1 MMSEIQNKINRIT
14 DILRR
19 DDGISGAMHY
29 TEQISWIL
37 FLKFLN
43 DFEINKADEAILKG
57 KEYEFVI
64 NKEFNWNQWACP
76 KDSLGNKLI
85 KSNSDLIKTV
95 NKELFPYLKE
105 FKTTTNDPKSIKYKI
120 GAIFEY
126 LDNRIASGHT
136 LREVLDII
144 DTLDFQSSDELF
156 ELSHIYENLL
166 KGMGSDGGNS
176 GEFYTPR
183 AIVKAMVETVDPQV
197 GETIY
202 DGAVG
207 SAGFLV
213 EAFEFMT
220 SPKKK
225 EKLSA
230 SDWETIQINTFYG
243 QEKTSLGYV
252 IGMMNMILHGIESPN
267 VYKGNTLTQ
276 NIRHFQ
282 EKDRHNV
289 ILANPPFGGKEKSLI
304 QENFPIETNATEMLF
319 IQHFMKMLKLEG
331 RAAIIIPE
339 GVLFQTN
346 NAFKKI
352 KQDLLE
358 GYNVHT
364 IVSLPSGVF
373 LPYSGV
379 KTNILYFDRKG
390 STSKI
395 WYYDVT
401 PPYKLTKNKPITY
414 KHMQEFVELFKNHKK
429 RNYTNAKTI
438 EGSNDWTVSIED
450 IVDYDISAKNPHKV
464 VEIEHLTP
472 ENLLFKI
479 KNNDLEINRYLAEI
493 ESSVF
498 SILNKEFDRLNYPEK
513 SIKNL
518 IENTKNVNPITEY
531 RNQSI
536 TYIDISSINSIN
548 NTIES
553 PKIIIGS
560 EAPSRAKKIVKRGDV
575 LFATTRP
582 NLKNIAIVNDSYN
595 IPIASTGFCV
605 LRPKKNELNN
615 EFLFYFLISEKVQ
628 EYIKPFI
635 KGAQYPAISD
645 KDLINIK
652 IPHPTIEIQMEVVSK
667 IKKLLN
673 GIQSIT
679 ELQNKK
685 LDNLKALKSSLLD
698 QAFKGEL

>member
-1 MMSEIQNKINRIT
+1 MSEIQNKINRIT